1 MNSKRP
7 SAARGSHVDMVDDES
22 FCRMLKATP
31 PLSRRHPVCNLLIK
45 EMISPSEYTFTIP
58 AQFMRHSLRCR
69 RPEMAQE
76 TEALGLSVGRL
87 QPIMSNMMKQSQ
99 GAGNLIAGLDQ
110 YVYGMEAA
118 CGMVFCLLTSG
129 R

>member
-1 MNSKRP
+1 
-7 SAARGSHVDMVDDES
+7 MVDDES

-31 PLSRRHPVCNLLIK
+31 PLSQRHPVCNLLIK
-45 EMISPSEYTFTIP
+45 EVISPSEYTFTIP

-76 TEALGLSVGRL
+76 TDALRLSVGRL
-87 QPIMSNMMKQSQ
+87 QPIMSNMMKQTQ

-110 YVYGMEAA
+110 YVNGRA
-118 CGMVFCLLTSG
+118 GGKVVCLLRSG